1 MDVDTFTFL
10 LDAAFHFVYAVTS
23 AIEFIIY
30 FNNGFG
36 ATGDFFG
43 LAFCIVVFI
52 FHALQLR
59 FFQHHITVQQL
70 NAAPPQ

>member
-1 MDVDTFTFL
+1 MDLDTFTFL
-10 LDAAFHFVYAVTS
+10 LDAGFHFVYAVTS

-36 ATGDFFG
+36 STADVFG
-43 LAFCIVVFI
+43 LAFCAVVFV

-59 FFQHHITVQQL
+59 FYQQHITIQQV
-70 NAAPPQ
+70 NAPQ

>member
-1 MDVDTFTFL
+1 MDLDTFTFL

-36 ATGDFFG
+36 STGDVFG
-43 LAFCIVVFI
+43 LAFCAVVFC

-59 FFQHHITVQQL
+59 FFQQHITIQQV
-70 NAAPPQ
+70 NAPQ